1 MLIPSVI
8 AVVSYSTSDGRKIS
22 AKAAST
28 LRVSDINGKEFSFE
42 KTGDEEKDKII
53 TIFRDMLDN
62 SEKVSALPDA
72 LSGVPFYKVV
82 FTADKIDT
90 VYQFWFSKDD
100 TDTYY
105 TMSDGTTYRVN
116 KSFVEPFLSTDIAQS
131 LYVNSVVPV
140 MTLSGEYSVPPV
152 SAGSEASSWMYR
164 NQSGLFVSAVMS
176 DGEKQSSYDVEGGL
190 AMSFDREPDKF
201 TVTVVGAD
209 GTELFSD
216 LYTNIASANIPEGA
230 SVSAGFG
237 HMFNLTNKSV
247 SFRHEGVDYK
257 CVEGTAISACNA
269 GKVVFAGEFDYTGR
283 IVVIDHGYGLKT
295 WYCHLSSSTVNVGDE
310 VKRGDKIG
318 TAGSTGFTNQSG
330 VHVSMTVF
338 DRTVLPYSTW
348 EDNTDFTNAGI
359 ALGIPMYE
367 KK

>member
-1 MLIPSVI
+1 
-8 AVVSYSTSDGRKIS
+8 
-22 AKAAST
+22 
-28 LRVSDINGKEFSFE
+28 
-42 KTGDEEKDKII
+42 
-53 TIFRDMLDN
+53 
-62 SEKVSALPDA
+62 
-72 LSGVPFYKVV
+72 
-82 FTADKIDT
+82 
-90 VYQFWFSKDD
+90 
-100 TDTYY
+100 
-105 TMSDGTTYRVN
+105 
-116 KSFVEPFLSTDIAQS
+116 
-131 LYVNSVVPV
+131 
-140 MTLSGEYSVPPV
+140 
-152 SAGSEASSWMYR
+152 
-164 NQSGLFVSAVMS
+164 
-176 DGEKQSSYDVEGGL
+176 
-190 AMSFDREPDKF
+190 
-201 TVTVVGAD
+201 
-209 GTELFSD
+209 
-216 LYTNIASANIPEGA
+216 
-230 SVSAGFG
+230 
-237 HMFNLTNKSV
+237 MFNLTNKSV

-338 DRTVLPYSTW
+338 DRTVLPYNTW